1 MRGERDPNNMS
12 NGGGGGAS
20 GVTDKLETFKQAE
33 INRRLND
40 LLNEKD
46 NEILRLND
54 QIVQM

>member
-1 MRGERDPNNMS
+1 MRDANSTNN
-12 NGGGGGAS
+12 

-46 NEILRLND
+46 TEIIRLND
-54 QIVQM
+54 QIVEL